1 MRRETGQPLQEGRT
15 RPAPRGGSLGQHLE
29 RRTQPAPRRE
39 DMAGLALVGTHTAST
54 GEEGAAGPR
63 REDRGV
69 WASWGCTRPTL
80 AGDALGAHALGR
92 GEALGRDALGG
103 DALGR
108 RGQPWGHTPGAGG
121 GPGGKCPGEEGPALG
136 AHARGR
142 AAAGLTW

>member
-54 GEEGAAGPR
+54 GEEGVAGPR
-63 REDRGV
+63 GEDRGV

-121 GPGGKCPGEEGPALG
+121 SPGGKCPGEEGPALG

>member
-1 MRRETGQPLQEGRT
+1 
-15 RPAPRGGSLGQHLE
+15 
-29 RRTQPAPRRE
+29 
-39 DMAGLALVGTHTAST
+39 MAGLALVGTHTAST